1 MSKIN
6 ELKGTYEPLIG
17 KKMFNIFV
25 EGAKTPTKKYL
36 KYFCDLWVSK
46 RAGEQYPNYLTS
58 AQVIKSVIT
67 FESLLPY
74 IENKDIY
81 HKVYKSFNTLIKTL
95 EKAEETKEERSF
107 VREDH
112 ACVIFE
118 NDEYLMLEPKTHK
131 GSVKYGAN
139 TRWCTASRAN
149 PSTYLNYM
157 RRGFLVYLISKTKKE
172 SNYEKLALYAENIN
186 PLSGPVL
193 IYNQPDIVVDEDQV
207 FKSGWN
213 VKDWLQIILTYRH
226 EHMNRKLIK
235 EVKED
240 VKQKLDSIKGL
251 DLNRL
256 KQQIDFL
263 NHYSDQDTPYFSE
276 ATLTINKLVKQI
288 ETHIDYA
295 R

>member
-1 MSKIN
+1 M
-6 ELKGTYEPLIG
+6 Y
-17 KKMFNIFV
+17 NIFV
-25 EGAKTPTKKYL
+25 EGDKTPTKKYL
-36 KYFCDLWVSK
+36 KYLCDLWVSK
-46 RAGEQYPNYLTS
+46 RAGEQYPQYFVSTQ
-58 AQVIKSVIT
+58 AVQAVMR

-81 HKVYKSFNTLIKTL
+81 HKVYKSFGTLLKTL
-95 EKAEETKEERSF
+95 EMGEETKEERSF

-112 ACVIFE
+112 VRVIFE

-139 TRWCTASRAN
+139 TRWCTASKN
-149 PSTYLNYM
+149 SISTYQNYT

-172 SNYEKLALYAENIN
+172 ENFEKLAFFAENNN

-193 IYNQPDIVVDEDQV
+193 IYNQPDLVVDEDRV

-213 VKDWLQIILTYRH
+213 GKDWLQIILTYRH

-235 EVKED
+235 EVKAD
-240 VKQKLDSIKGL
+240 VKQQLHSIKGL
-251 DLNRL
+251 NLNRL
-256 KQQIDFL
+256 NQQIDFL
-263 NHYSDQDTPYFSE
+263 NHYSDQDTPYFTE
-276 ATLTINKLVKQI
+276 ATQTINDFVKQI
-288 ETHIDYA
+288 ETNIKYA

>member
-1 MSKIN
+1 MSKVN
-6 ELKGTYEPLIG
+6 ELRETYEPLIG

-25 EGAKTPTKKYL
+25 DGDKTPTKKYL
-36 KYFCDLWVSK
+36 KYMCDLWVSK
-46 RAGEQYPNYLTS
+46 RAGEQYPHFVS
-58 AQVIKSVIT
+58 SQVIKAVST

-81 HKVYKSFNTLIKTL
+81 HKVYKSFNTLLVTL
-95 EKAEETKEERSF
+95 EKAEETKEERLF

-112 ACVIFE
+112 ARVILE

-139 TRWCTASRAN
+139 TRWCTASRGN
-149 PSTYLNYM
+149 LSTYQNYM

-172 SNYEKLALYAENIN
+172 NNYEKLALFAENDN
-186 PLSGPVL
+186 PLSGLIL
-193 IYNQPDIVVDEDQV
+193 IYNQPDTLVDESRV
-207 FKSGWN
+207 FQSGWN
-213 VKDWLQIILTYRH
+213 AKDWLQIILTFRH

-240 VKQKLDSIKGL
+240 VKKQLESIKRLDLIRLKQKLD
-251 DLNRL
+251 
-256 KQQIDFL
+256 FL
-263 NHYSDQDTPYFSE
+263 NDYSEQETPYFVE
-276 ATLTINKLVKQI
+276 ATQTINNFIKQI

>member
-6 ELKGTYEPLIG
+6 DIKGTYEPLIG

-25 EGAKTPTKKYL
+25 EGDKTPTKKYL
-36 KYFCDLWVSK
+36 KYLCDLWVSK
-46 RAGEQYPNYLTS
+46 RAGEQDPHYFVS
-58 AQVIKSVIT
+58 AQVVQAVMR

-81 HKVYKSFNTLIKTL
+81 HKVYRSFGTLLKTL
-95 EKAEETKEERSF
+95 EKGEETKEERSF
-107 VREDH
+107 VREEH
-112 ACVIFE
+112 VRVIFE

-139 TRWCTASRAN
+139 TKWCTASKGN
-149 PSTYLNYM
+149 LNTYQNYM
-157 RRGFLVYLISKTKKE
+157 RRGFLVYLISKTKKG
-172 SNYEKLALYAENIN
+172 SNFDKLALYAENIN
-186 PLSGPVL
+186 PLSGSVL
-193 IYNQPDIVVDEDQV
+193 IYNQPDIIVDEDQV

-213 VKDWLQIILTYRH
+213 AKDWLQIILTYRH

-235 EVKED
+235 DTKED
-240 VKQKLDSIKGL
+240 VKQQLDSIKGL
-251 DLNRL
+251 DLNKL
-256 KQQIDFL
+256 NQQIDFL
-263 NHYSDQDTPYFSE
+263 NHYSEQDNPYFAH

-288 ETHIDYA
+288 ETQTNYA

>member
-1 MSKIN
+1 MSKVN
-6 ELKGTYEPLIG
+6 ELRETYEPIIG

-25 EGAKTPTKKYL
+25 EGDKTPTKKYL
-36 KYFCDLWVSK
+36 KYLCDLWVSK

-58 AQVIKSVIT
+58 AQVIKAVLT

-81 HKVYKSFNTLIKTL
+81 HKVYKSFNTLMKTL
-95 EKAEETKEERSF
+95 EKAEETKEDRSF

-112 ACVIFE
+112 ARVIFE

-139 TRWCTASRAN
+139 TRWCTASRGN
-149 PSTYLNYM
+149 PSTYQNYM

-172 SNYEKLALYAENIN
+172 NNYEKLALFAENDN
-186 PLSGPVL
+186 PLSGQVL
-193 IYNQPDIVVDEDQV
+193 TFNQPDIAVDEGRV
-207 FKSGWN
+207 FKSGWDA
-213 VKDWLQIILTYRH
+213 KDWLQIILTFRH

-240 VKQKLDSIKGL
+240 VKQQIDSIKGM
-251 DLNRL
+251 DLSRL
-256 KQQIDFL
+256 KKQLDFL
-263 NHYSDQDTPYFSE
+263 NHYSDQDTPYFAE
-276 ATLTINKLVKQI
+276 ATQTINNFIKQI

>member
-1 MSKIN
+1 MSKVN
-6 ELKGTYEPLIG
+6 ELRETYQPLIG

-25 EGAKTPTKKYL
+25 DGDKTPTKKYL
-36 KYFCDLWVSK
+36 KYMCDTWVSK
-46 RAGEQYPNYLTS
+46 RAGEQYPHFVS
-58 AQVIKSVIT
+58 SQVIRAVST

-81 HKVYKSFNTLIKTL
+81 HKVYKNFNTLMITL
-95 EKAEETKEERSF
+95 EKAEETKEDRSF

-112 ACVIFE
+112 ARVIFE

-139 TRWCTASRAN
+139 TRWCTASKSN
-149 PSTYLNYM
+149 PGTYQNYM

-172 SNYEKLALYAENIN
+172 NNYDKLALFAENDS
-186 PLSGPVL
+186 PLSGQ
-193 IYNQPDIVVDEDQV
+193 IFTYNQPDIAIDEGRV

-213 VKDWLQIILTYRH
+213 AKDWLQIILTFRH

-240 VKQKLDSIKGL
+240 VKQQIESIKGL
-251 DLNRL
+251 DLNKL

-263 NHYSDQDTPYFSE
+263 NHYVDDDKSYFSM
-276 ATLTINKLVKQI
+276 ATQTINNFIKQI